1 MTAARDRAFLLLQ
14 QGRLDLAE
22 PELRRALADDPGDAE
37 AHALLAYVLTD
48 LDRAGEALDEAN
60 SAVGLA
66 PDLPLAHLARS
77 GALLHLDRAKDAE
90 AAARE
95 AIRLDPGNADAFAAL
110 AAALTDR
117 RQRQEALDAAEQALA
132 LDPEHPGATNLR
144 AIALTRLGRRD
155 EAAGA
160 LEGALSRDPENAV
173 SHANRGWTLLHQNDV
188 KGAMLAFREALRL
201 EPGNEWARSGIL
213 EAMKARNPVYRGLL
227 AYFLWMDRLS
237 SGQRW
242 GVIIGGYLAA
252 RFIPLLWIVY
262 LPVVLLTWTG
272 DSFFSLLLLL
282 DPFGRLVLNREEKI
296 AAGLVGGCLIGGL
309 ALSIAGVAGAPEALF
324 PVGLGLMALAIPVA
338 GTARQPARKRRLSLL
353 YTAALAMVGA
363 FAAYHLLANPMGTTH
378 QLLGGIY
385 VLGVVA
391 YTWLGNL
398 LVR

>member
-1 MTAARDRAFLLLQ
+1 MTSARQRAFLLLQ
-14 QGRLDLAE
+14 QGRFDLAE
-22 PELRRALADDPGDAE
+22 RELRRALTEDPNDPE
-37 AHALLAYVLTD
+37 AHALLALTLAD
-48 LDRAGEALDEAN
+48 LDRGAEALGEANA
-60 SAVGLA
+60 AVGMA
-66 PDLPLAHLARS
+66 PDLPLAHLARAQ
-77 GALLHLDRAKDAE
+77 ALLQLDRAADSE
-90 AAARE
+90 QAARE

-110 AAALTDR
+110 SAALSAR

-132 LDPEHPGATNLR
+132 LDPEHAAATNLR
-144 AIALTRLGRRD
+144 AIALVRLGRRD

-201 EPGNEWARSGIL
+201 DPGNEWARSGIL

-242 GVIIGGYLAA
+242 GVVIGGYLAA

-282 DPFGRLVLNREEKI
+282 DPFGRLVLTREEKL
-296 AAGLVGGCLIGGL
+296 AAGLVGVCLIGGL
-309 ALSIAGVAGAPEALF
+309 GLAAGGLLGAPEALF
-324 PVGLGLMALAIPVA
+324 PIGLGLMALAIPVA
-338 GTARQPARKRRLSLL
+338 GTARQRKKRLSVL
-353 YTAALAMVGA
+353 YTSALAGVGA
-363 FAAYHLLANPMGTTH
+363 FAAFHLLARPLGTMHET
-378 QLLGGIY
+378 LGAIY
-385 VLGVVA
+385 VFGVVA
-391 YTWLGNL
+391 YTWLANVL
-398 LVR
+398 AR